1 MIEVHEH
8 YHRAGTEEER
18 GTVSAPAS
26 KEDTGGTE
34 VPEDI
39 DIHTTAGKLADL
51 DRRID
56 AAVHAGSA
64 KAVEKQHAKGK
75 GTARERIEKLFDEGS
90 FVELDEL
97 ARHRSTAFGLEK
109 NRPYG
114 DGVITGFGTI
124 DGRQTC
130 VFSQD
135 FTVFGGSLGEVYG
148 EKITKVMDLAMK
160 SGCPIIG
167 INEGAGA
174 RIQEGVV
181 SLGLYGEIFRRNVH
195 ASGVIPQISLIM
207 GSCAGGHVYS
217 PAVTDFTIMVDG
229 TSNMFIT
236 GPDVIK
242 TVTGE
247 DVTMEDLGGART
259 HNTKSGNAHYMGS
272 DEDDALEYTKALLSY
287 LPQNNLDEAPSYD
300 DPADMEITEEDRALD
315 AIIPDGANQPY
326 DMKEV
331 IGGVLDDGEFLEVME
346 LFAPNIVV
354 GYGRV
359 EGRSVGIVGNQPM
372 QFAGTLDIDASEKAA
387 RFVRTCD
394 AFNIPVLTFVDVPGF
409 LPGTDQEW
417 NGIIRRGAKLIYA
430 YAEATVPLVTVIT
443 RKAYG
448 GAYDVMGSKH
458 LGADINLAWPTAQIA
473 VMGAQGAANIVHRK
487 ELAKVEEDGGD
498 VEARRAELVE
508 EYEDTL
514 ANPYVAAER
523 GYIDAVITPHETRIE
538 IVRALRLLQTKRETL
553 PPKKH
558 GNIPL

>member
-1 MIEVHEH
+1 MSSATEPL
-8 YHRAGTEEER
+8 GT
-18 GTVSAPAS
+18 P
-26 KEDTGGTE
+26 
-34 VPEDI
+34 PEDEP

-51 DRRID
+51 YRRYD
-56 AAVHAGSA
+56 EAVHAGSA
-64 KAVEKQHAKGK
+64 RAVEKQHAKGK
-75 GTARERIEKLFDEGS
+75 KTARERIDLLLDEGS

-97 ARHRSTAFGLEK
+97 AKHRSVNFGQEK

-114 DGVITGFGTI
+114 DGVVTGYGTV
-124 DGRQTC
+124 DGRPVC

-135 FTVFGGSLGEVYG
+135 VTVFGGSLGEVYG
-148 EKITKVMDLAMK
+148 EKIVKVMDLAIK
-160 SGCPIIG
+160 TGRPIIG
-167 INEGAGA
+167 INEGGGA

-181 SLGLYGEIFRRNVH
+181 SLGLYGEIFNRNVK

-207 GSCAGGHVYS
+207 GANAGGHVYS
-217 PAVTDFTIMVDG
+217 PALTDFVVMVDK
-229 TSNMFIT
+229 TSHMFIT
-236 GPDVIK
+236 GPDVVK

-247 DVTMEDLGGART
+247 EVSFEELGGGRT
-259 HNTKSGNAHYMGS
+259 HNTRSGNAHYLGS
-272 DEDDALEYTKALLSY
+272 DDEDAIAYVKELLSF
-287 LPQNNLDEAPSYD
+287 LPANNLSEAPLFETGSAPGGFFD
-300 DPADMEITEEDRALD
+300 DVTESDRELD
-315 AIIPDGANQPY
+315 TLIPDSPNQPY
-326 DMKEV
+326 DMHEV
-331 IGGVLDDGEFLEVME
+331 ITRIVDDGDFLEVHE
-346 LFAPNIVV
+346 LFAPNILV
-354 GYGRV
+354 GFGRV
-359 EGRSVGIVGNQPM
+359 DGRSVGIVANQPT
-372 QFAGTLDIDASEKAA
+372 QFAGCLDIDASEKAA

-458 LGADINLAWPTAQIA
+458 LGADINLAWPTAQVA

-487 ELAKVEEDGGD
+487 TLAAAAADGKD
-498 VEARRAELVE
+498 VDALRAELIQ

-514 ANPYVAAER
+514 LNPYAAAER
-523 GYIDAVITPHETRIE
+523 GYVDSVIVPAHTRGHIAK
-538 IVRALRLLQTKRETL
+538 ALSLLQGKRETL

>member
-1 MIEVHEH
+1 M
-8 YHRAGTEEER
+8 GNL
-18 GTVSAPAS
+18 
-26 KEDTGGTE
+26 
-34 VPEDI
+34 

-51 DRRID
+51 ERRLD
-56 AAVHAGSA
+56 EAVHAAGE
-64 KAVEKQHAKGK
+64 KAIEKQHAKGRQ
-75 GTARERIEKLFDEGS
+75 TARERIEMLFDEGS

-97 ARHRSTAFGLEK
+97 ARHRSVAFGLEK

-114 DGVITGFGTI
+114 DGVITGYGTI
-124 DGRQTC
+124 DGRQVC

-135 FTVFGGSLGEVYG
+135 FTIFGGSLGEVYG
-148 EKITKVMDLAMK
+148 EKICKVMDLAIK
-160 SGCPIIG
+160 TGCPIIG

-207 GSCAGGHVYS
+207 GNCAGGHVYS
-217 PAVTDFTIMVDG
+217 PAVTDFTVMVDQ
-229 TSNMFIT
+229 TSAMFIT

-247 DVTMEDLGGART
+247 DVSMEELGGART
-259 HNTKSGNAHYMGS
+259 HNTKSGNAHYMGA
-272 DEDDALEYTKALLSY
+272 DEEDALEYVKALIGY
-287 LPQNNLDEAPSYD
+287 LPQNNMDEPPAYD
-300 DPADMEITEEDRALD
+300 PDYSAADAVEISEEDLALD
-315 AIIPDGANQPY
+315 TLIPDSPNQPY
-326 DMKEV
+326 DMHDV
-331 IGGVLDDGEFLEVME
+331 ITTVLDDDEFLEVQP
-346 LFAPNIVV
+346 LFAPNIIV
-354 GYGRV
+354 GFGRV
-359 EGRSVGIVGNQPM
+359 EGRSVGIVANQPM

-394 AFNIPVLTFVDVPGF
+394 AFNVPVLTFVDVPGF

-430 YAEATVPLVTVIT
+430 YAEATVPLVTIIT

-458 LGADINLAWPTAQIA
+458 LGADLNLSWPTGQIA
-473 VMGAQGAANIVHRK
+473 VMGSQGAANIIHRRT
-487 ELAKVEEDGGD
+487 LAAVEAEGGD
-498 VEARRAELVE
+498 VEARRAELID
-508 EYEDTL
+508 EYETHL
-514 ANPYVAAER
+514 ANPYIAAER
-523 GYIDAVITPHETRIE
+523 GYVDAVIMPHETRVE
-538 IVRALRLLQTKRETL
+538 IVRALRLLKTKRETL